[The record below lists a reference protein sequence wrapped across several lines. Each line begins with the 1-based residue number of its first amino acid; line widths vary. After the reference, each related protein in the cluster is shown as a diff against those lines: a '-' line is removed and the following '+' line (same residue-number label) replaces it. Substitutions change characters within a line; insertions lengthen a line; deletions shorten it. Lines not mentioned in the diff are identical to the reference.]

1 MRVFYLNRKYIY
13 IALILLIVIYILL
26 FYIISLQM
34 TINKY
39 KGNNVYEE
47 ENNIYELT
55 IYWYT
60 FKRQ

>member
-55 IYWYT
+55 IY
-60 FKRQ
+60 